1 MIEALLGNLDAYSK
15 AAAQKVTQDPSKLN
29 NDRTKMFLL
38 SPKYSHQEELNE
50 RLSFLQEFAV
60 NSDFQISKA
69 QLSVIYDLLSQS
81 PIQSDFSEFLN
92 WCNTACKA
100 QTAASTVLDLE
111 EVGEFFSE
119 LIKTK
124 KLNLKALPNVGFQ
137 FLTSYFT
144 S

>member
-81 PIQSDFSEFLN
+81 PI
-92 WCNTACKA
+92 
-100 QTAASTVLDLE
+100 
-111 EVGEFFSE
+111 
-119 LIKTK
+119 
-124 KLNLKALPNVGFQ
+124 
-137 FLTSYFT
+137 
-144 S
+144 